1 MNKIN
6 LNFFYESNKDSR
18 TANTD
23 KNIID
28 QTNTLTMDALKD
40 ESPSTE
46 DIFTEEDEEE
56 SEETYLKRIA
66 DAKKEAKE
74 KEENS
79 TDFSDPEWKIG
90 KDDTYD
96 VTIKDKY
103 FYLPKAVLAQ
113 YNVDEYVNTAT
124 GSLKDAKIAAHLKET
139 KKIYLANYLEV
150 LKQLTIS
157 MLKML

>member
-66 DAKKEAKE
+66 NAKK
-74 KEENS
+74 S
-79 TDFSDPEWKIG
+79 
-90 KDDTYD
+90 
-96 VTIKDKY
+96 
-103 FYLPKAVLAQ
+103 
-113 YNVDEYVNTAT
+113 
-124 GSLKDAKIAAHLKET
+124 
-139 KKIYLANYLEV
+139 
-150 LKQLTIS
+150 
-157 MLKML
+157 